1 VTVHYVSSW
10 KLSTNFLA
18 LKLMTIEHTS
28 ENLLSELKEVVGKW
42 KLDDKVIAVS
52 ADGAANIK
60 NVKKI
65 F

>member
-1 VTVHYVSSW
+1 
-10 KLSTNFLA
+10 
-18 LKLMTIEHTS
+18 MTIEHTS